1 MQLMLNPNKVQTD
14 YTSDVLGNKIFSGS
28 MNFNGRGKL
37 VDGALGY
44 MMFNANN
51 IEQSKQFVALTT
63 SCMADANGVSVLKRT
78 FDNCVSGFAARC
90 IMTGK
95 WCDWIN
101 CKDEYMIPNTE
112 HPDYAQWQA
121 DCIVYSLFNTASNQS
136 SLRNIDY
143 NGKTWNIFNEFFWM
157 SREDIYELATGAKR
171 QDTLAP
177 AVADDVLKYGQSG
190 NRFVYK
196 KLQTVQL
203 SKDAKFILDFATAIL
218 IDTMKYR
225 EEFNR
230 KHPEYH
236 INSWDAGWYQ
246 IKALA
251 KEYTPDTLKMFNE
264 HYKAFEDRMRPLVY
278 ELGFLYE

>member
-1 MQLMLNPNKVQTD
+1 MVFMITNYKKTKE
-14 YTSDVLGNKIFSGS
+14 DVLKAYAAFLPIVEKVKDGKETSYDVSLKSLQKQAENIQQDKFLLMVVGEAKSG
-28 MNFNGRGKL
+28 
-37 VDGALGY
+37 
-44 MMFNANN
+44 
-51 IEQSKQFVALTT
+51 
-63 SCMADANGVSVLKRT
+63 
-78 FDNCVSGFAARC
+78 
-90 IMTGK
+90 
-95 WCDWIN
+95 
-101 CKDEYMIPNTE
+101 
-112 HPDYAQWQA
+112 
-121 DCIVYSLFNTASNQS
+121 NTASNQS

-171 QDTLAP
+171 QDTLTP